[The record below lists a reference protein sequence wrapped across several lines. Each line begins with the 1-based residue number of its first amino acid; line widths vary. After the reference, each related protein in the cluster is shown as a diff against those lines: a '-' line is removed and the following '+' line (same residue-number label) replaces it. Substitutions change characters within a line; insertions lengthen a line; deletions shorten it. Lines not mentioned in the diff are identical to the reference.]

1 MRSYILR
8 RLLIIIPEFIG
19 ITLIAFFLYSLLGDP
34 FAELQTNPFISPS
47 DIAAL
52 KHMYGFDKPVMLRYF
67 YWFFAILKG
76 NFGISA
82 VTGEPVIKMIGR
94 ALPITLSINIFT
106 FTISLF
112 VGIWI
117 GFKSAVKQ
125 YSFFDHFF
133 TGVSY
138 FGIAMPHF
146 WFGLMLMILF
156 SVKLH
161 LLPPGGIMTPGME
174 SAPLITRIMDRAK
187 YLVMPII
194 VISSGSIAVWA
205 RYTRSSVLEMLRK
218 DYVRTARAKG
228 LSERQVLKKHV
239 FRNAL
244 NPIVTLFF
252 LSLPGLLS
260 GSAVTEQVFSIP
272 GMGRLIIQAVMNND
286 YMVAMGGLIMYAI
299 MLLVSLVVADVT
311 YAFIDPRVKYS

>member
-1 MRSYILR
+1 MKNYILR

-19 ITLIAFFLYSLLGDP
+19 ITLIAFFLFSLLGDP

-67 YWFFAILKG
+67 YWFFAMIRG

-252 LSLPGLLS
+252 LSLPGLLG
-260 GSAVTEQVFSIP
+260 GSALTEQVFSIP
-272 GMGRLIIQAVMNND
+272 GIGRLIIQAVMNND
-286 YMVAMGGLIMYAI
+286 YMVAMGGIIMYAI
-299 MLLVSLVVADVT
+299 MLLISLVIADVM
-311 YAFIDPRVKYS
+311 YAFIDPRIKYS

>member
-1 MRSYILR
+1 MKNYILR

-19 ITLIAFFLYSLLGDP
+19 ITLIAFFLFSLLGDP

-67 YWFFAILKG
+67 YWFFAVIRG

-82 VTGEPVIKMIGR
+82 VTGESVIKMIGR

-174 SAPLITRIMDRAK
+174 SAPLIARIMDRAK

-194 VISSGSIAVWA
+194 VISLGSIAVWA

-252 LSLPGLLS
+252 LSLPGLLG

-286 YMVAMGGLIMYAI
+286 YMVAMGGIIMYAVI
-299 MLLVSLVVADVT
+299 LLISLVIADVM
-311 YAFIDPRVKYS
+311 YALIDPRIKYS

>member
-1 MRSYILR
+1 MKNYIIR

-19 ITLIAFFLYSLLGDP
+19 ITIIAFFVFSLLGDP
-34 FAELQTNPFISPS
+34 FAELQTNPFISPA

-52 KHMYGFDKPVMLRYF
+52 RHMYGFDKPVILRYF
-67 YWFFAILKG
+67 YWFFAMLRG

-82 VTGEPVIKMIGR
+82 VSGESVLKMIGR

-106 FTISLF
+106 FSFSLLF
-112 VGIWI
+112 GIWI
-117 GFKSAVKQ
+117 GFKSAIKQ

-133 TGVSY
+133 TGISY

-161 LLPPGGIMTPGME
+161 WLPPGGIITPGMDT
-174 SAPLITRIMDRAK
+174 APFLARVLDRSK
-187 YLVMPII
+187 YIVMPVI
-194 VISSGSIAVWA
+194 VISFGSIAVWA

-228 LSERQVLKKHV
+228 LSEQKVLRRHV
-239 FRNAL
+239 FRNSL

-252 LSLPGLLS
+252 LSLPGLLG
-260 GSAVTEQVFSIP
+260 GSAVVEQVFSIP
-272 GMGRLIIQAVMNND
+272 GMGRLVIQAVMNND

-299 MLLVSLVVADVT
+299 ILLISLVIADLM
-311 YAFIDPRVKYS
+311 YAVIDPRIKYS

>member
-1 MRSYILR
+1 MKNYILR

-19 ITLIAFFLYSLLGDP
+19 ITIIAFFLFSLLGDP
-34 FAELQTNPFISPS
+34 FAELQTNPFISPA

-52 KHMYGFDKPVMLRYF
+52 QHMYGFDKPVVLRYF
-67 YWFFAILKG
+67 YWFFSLLRG
-76 NFGISA
+76 NFGLSA
-82 VTGEPVIKMIGR
+82 VTGEPVLKMIGR

-133 TGVSY
+133 TGISY

-161 LLPPGGIMTPGME
+161 LLPPGGIITPGMDT
-174 SAPLITRIMDRAK
+174 APLLARMLDRSK
-187 YLVMPII
+187 YLIMPVI
-194 VISSGSIAVWA
+194 VISLGSIAVWA

-228 LSERQVLKKHV
+228 LKEKDVLKKHV
-239 FRNAL
+239 FRNSL
-244 NPIVTLFF
+244 NPIITLFF
-252 LSLPGLLS
+252 LSLPGLLG
-260 GSAVTEQVFSIP
+260 GSAVVEQVFSIP
-272 GMGRLIIQAVMNND
+272 GMGRLLIQAVMNND
-286 YMVAMGGLIMYAI
+286 YMVAMGGIIMYSFI
-299 MLLVSLVVADVT
+299 LLLSLVIADVM
-311 YAFIDPRVKYS
+311 YAYIDPRIKYS